1 MLFVGMNYLGVVA
14 AAAGGF
20 VFSAAYYMTLG
31 NQWMAATGKSE
42 ETLKEG
48 GMTKPMIIS
57 AVAQLIMAYMMA
69 GVLGHLG
76 AGQMSI
82 KGGLI
87 TGAFVWFGFGI
98 TIVAVNYAWQ
108 RAAMALTIIDGVHWL
123 GVLLIQGLILGAIG
137 V

>member
-1 MLFVGMNYLGVVA
+1 MVFVGMNYVAVLA

-20 VFSAAYYMTLG
+20 FFSSVYYMTLG
-31 NQWMAATGKSE
+31 KQWMAATGKSE
-42 ETLKEG
+42 EALKAG
-48 GMTKPMIIS
+48 GMTVPMIIS
-57 AVAQLIMAYMMA
+57 AVSQLVMAYMLA

-76 AGQMSI
+76 ADQVSI

-98 TIVAVNYAWQ
+98 TILAVNYAWQ
-108 RAAMALTIIDGVHWL
+108 RAATMLTIIDGVHWL

>member
-1 MLFVGMNYLGVVA
+1 MLFVGLNYLAVLA

-20 VFSAAYYMTLG
+20 VFSSAYYMTLG

-48 GMTKPMIIS
+48 GMTRPMIIS
-57 AVAQLIMAYMMA
+57 AIAQLIMAYMLA

-76 AGQMSI
+76 PEQMSI
-82 KGGLI
+82 KGGL
-87 TGAFVWFGFGI
+87 TTAAFVWFGFGI

-108 RAAMALTIIDGVHWL
+108 RATMALTIIDGAHWL
-123 GVLLIQGLILGAIG
+123 GVLLVQGLILGAMG